1 MLLNLVDNAAKYS
14 PEGGEIRVS
23 AEAGEG
29 EVHVRVRDSGEGIP
43 PEHLEQVFEPFHEV
57 DSSYSR
63 TTRGTGLGLAICRGI
78 VQAHGGRIWAESAGR
93 GSGSTFHFTLP
104 LWSDDE

>member
-1 MLLNLVDNAAKYS
+1 MQVRNLMRSPVVAVGPDQSLQSAAQVM
-14 PEGGEIRVS
+14 R
-23 AEAGEG
+23 
-29 EVHVRVRDSGEGIP
+29 
-43 PEHLEQVFEPFHEV
+43 EQVFEPFQQV

-78 VQAHGGRIWAESAGR
+78 VQAHSGRIWVESAGR